1 MMVTGSRNVVRVLG
15 ASGTEL
21 PKALLSS
28 VGCSKKGRRYKKRS
42 TSSEF
47 QRQADQIP
55 SNFPLSVPFPLKD
68 DKGQSDSARTDVL
81 DSSCSLLNTD
91 LKSFRLVFQDHL
103 YNLLRQEGIVN
114 VDSTHLLS
122 VNSVSDDKL
131 DSSLRKE
138 TLGRLWCL
146 HSAYYNLSS
155 LVFCKAVCLM
165 DLFIAKVKVCFF
177 HRFIITKQVKP
188 KYAMCAAAACYYI
201 ASKFERT
208 ADVLLPTPDSLVML
222 SRCGGSAVDFTRMV
236 EIILSKLTP
245 TLVASVGGCSAT
257 ALDFLK
263 AFALVTVKKTS
274 THQLPFDS
282 FNPTYSSVTPNTAR
296 LSPFLCRQLEVALTS
311 TEAASFRP
319 SCLAL
324 ALLSLYCVPN
334 SKASTIELDENL
346 CCNGPDLFNLAQ
358 LCGVHWSEVE
368 TCKMAIQDTLGTP
381 KDAATFQDYPSS
393 RLLGSSPPMVWTLSR
408 RTQRSISTSS
418 PPSLPTID
426 ELEEDTNLLSSR
438 LSILELSTAP
448 KTTHTTCAG
457 SASRPSRS

>member
-21 PKALLSS
+21 PKALLS

-55 SNFPLSVPFPLKD
+55 PNFLLSVPFQLKD

-81 DSSCSLLNTD
+81 DSSCNLLNTD
-91 LKSFRLVFQDHL
+91 LKSVA
-103 YNLLRQEGIVN
+103 
-114 VDSTHLLS
+114 
-122 VNSVSDDKL
+122 DDKL

-165 DLFIAKVKVCFF
+165 DLFIAKVK
-177 HRFIITKQVKP
+177 VKP

-263 AFALVTVKKTS
+263 VFALVTVNKTNS
-274 THQLPFDS
+274 AHQLPFDP
-282 FNPTYSSVTPNTAR
+282 FNPAYSSVAPNTAR

-334 SKASTIELDENL
+334 NKASTIELDENL

-381 KDAATFQDYPSS
+381 RDAATFQDYPSS
-393 RLLGSSPPMVWTLSR
+393 RLLGSSPPLVWTLSR

-457 SASRPSRS
+457 STSRPSRS

>member
-28 VGCSKKGRRYKKRS
+28 VSCSKKGRRYKKRS

-47 QRQADQIP
+47 QKQTDQIP
-55 SNFPLSVPFPLKD
+55 STFPLSVPYSTKD
-68 DKGQSDSARTDVL
+68 DKGHTDSARTDVL

-91 LKSFRLVFQDHL
+91 SKSFRFVFRDHL

-122 VNSVSDDKL
+122 VNSVVDDKL

-165 DLFIAKVKVCFF
+165 DLFIAKVKV
-177 HRFIITKQVKP
+177 KP

-208 ADVLLPTPDSLVML
+208 SDVLLPTPDSLVML
-222 SRCGGSAVDFTRMV
+222 SRCGGSAIDFTRMV

-263 AFALVTVKKTS
+263 VFTLVSVNKATS
-274 THQLPFDS
+274 AQQSQFDS
-282 FNPTYSSVTPNTAR
+282 FGPAYSSINLNATR

-358 LCGVHWSEVE
+358 LCGVSV
-368 TCKMAIQDTLGTP
+368 
-381 KDAATFQDYPSS
+381 
-393 RLLGSSPPMVWTLSR
+393 
-408 RTQRSISTSS
+408 
-418 PPSLPTID
+418 
-426 ELEEDTNLLSSR
+426 
-438 LSILELSTAP
+438 
-448 KTTHTTCAG
+448 
-457 SASRPSRS
+457 

>member
-28 VGCSKKGRRYKKRS
+28 V
-42 TSSEF
+42 
-47 QRQADQIP
+47 
-55 SNFPLSVPFPLKD
+55 V
-68 DKGQSDSARTDVL
+68 
-81 DSSCSLLNTD
+81 
-91 LKSFRLVFQDHL
+91 
-103 YNLLRQEGIVN
+103 
-114 VDSTHLLS
+114 
-122 VNSVSDDKL
+122 DDKL

-146 HSAYYNLSS
+146 HSAFYNLSS

-165 DLFIAKVKVCFF
+165 DLFIAKVK
-177 HRFIITKQVKP
+177 VKP

-222 SRCGGSAVDFTRMV
+222 SRCGGSAIDFTRMV

-263 AFALVTVKKTS
+263 VFTLVSVNKAAS
-274 THQLPFDS
+274 AHQLQFDS
-282 FNPTYSSVTPNTAR
+282 FGPAYSSINLSATR

-381 KDAATFQDYPSS
+381 KDIATIQDYPSS
-393 RLLGSSPPMVWTLSR
+393 RLLSSSPPMVWTLSR

-426 ELEEDTNLLSSR
+426 ELEEDTVLLSSR

-448 KTTHTTCAG
+448 KTTHTNCSGT
-457 SASRPSRS
+457 ASRPSRS